1 MLLPPASGVMN
12 CEHHRLPLPDPGS
25 GGVLF
30 LVLARDAVIIAA
42 IYIMEYAR

>member
-12 CEHHRLPLPDPGS
+12 CERHRLPLSDPDS

-30 LVLARDAVIIAA
+30 LVLARDAVMIAA

>member
-12 CEHHRLPLPDPGS
+12 CERHRLPLSDHGS

-30 LVLARDAVIIAA
+30 LVLTRDAVMIAA

>member
-1 MLLPPASGVMN
+1 MLLPSASSVMN
-12 CEHHRLPLPDPGS
+12 CKRHRLPLSELGA

-30 LVLARDAVIIAA
+30 LVLARDAVIMAA

>member
-12 CEHHRLPLPDPGS
+12 CERHRLLLSDPDS
-25 GGVLF
+25 SGVLF
-30 LVLARDAVIIAA
+30 LVLARDAVMIAA

>member
-1 MLLPPASGVMN
+1 MLLPQASGVMN
-12 CEHHRLPLPDPGS
+12 CEHHRRLLSGS
-25 GGVLF
+25 GPGGVLF